1 MAESAAREKPKPAPA
16 SRDELVAAYKRLL
29 QEYIDRRPSGLRLKV
44 AKAIGKHRSFVS
56 QITNPIYPI
65 PVPARHLE
73 AIFRICHLAPEEKQA
88 FLSAYA
94 AAHPNQ
100 PRAEPR
106 SPRKSRE
113 KRIVEI
119 ELPILDDPE
128 VEREMDELLR
138 QVARQIEKL
147 VRRI

>member
-1 MAESAAREKPKPAPA
+1 MAEAAAKTRAAPPT
-16 SRDELVAAYKRLL
+16 RDELVGAYKRLL
-29 QEYIDRRPSGLRLKV
+29 QEYIDRRPSGLRLKI

-56 QITNPIYPI
+56 QITNPSYPI

-73 AIFRICHLAPEEKQA
+73 TIFRICHLAPDEKQA
-88 FLSAYA
+88 FIAAYE
-94 AAHPNQ
+94 AAHPHH

-113 KRIVEI
+113 RRIVEI
-119 ELPILDDPE
+119 ELPIVDDPE
-128 VEREMDELLR
+128 IEREMEEMLR

-147 VRRI
+147 VRRV

>member
-1 MAESAAREKPKPAPA
+1 MAESAAREKTGPAPA
-16 SRDELVAAYKRLL
+16 TRDELVAAYKRLL
-29 QEYIDRRPSGLRLKV
+29 QEYIDRRPSGLRLKI
-44 AKAIGKHRSFVS
+44 ARAIGKHRSFVS

-88 FLSAYA
+88 FLTAYE
-94 AAHPNQ
+94 AAHPHH
-100 PRAEPR
+100 PRTEPR

-119 ELPILDDPE
+119 ELPVLDDPE
-128 VEREMDELLR
+128 IEREMDELLR

-147 VRRI
+147 VRKL

>member
-88 FLSAYA
+88 FLAAYE
-94 AAHPNQ
+94 AAHPNH

-128 VEREMDELLR
+128 MEREMDELLR